1 MIGLLCFASFCAVY
15 MGIMIN
21 AIQNSQKPGLAYISI
36 ITVMINIMLLLG
48 GICGDPG
55 VKKQIY
61 LRYTKD
67 YFKAKLDKKYLTVDE
82 KEMVETV
89 SNDDIDDESSNSSSG
104 EDVEAK
110 GPTMRRYTAKNRDE
124 QLKKISEKQYY
135 RP

>member
-1 MIGLLCFASFCAVY
+1 
-15 MGIMIN
+15 
-21 AIQNSQKPGLAYISI
+21 
-36 ITVMINIMLLLG
+36 MLLLG

-67 YFKAKLDKKYLTVDE
+67 YFKAKLDKKYLTIDE

-89 SNDDIDDESSNSSSG
+89 SNDDINDESSNSSSG

-110 GPTMRRYTAKNRDE
+110 GPAMRYSAKNRDE